1 MTAVLSGM
9 AASFALGVTVTRT
22 DIPDLCARLAELVK
36 GHDLVVCDVAGVAR
50 PDVVTVA
57 ALARLRLTA
66 GRYGCGL
73 VLAGAGPD
81 LLALIRLVG
90 LADVLAQPGW
100 EPEEREQPLGV
111 EEVVDGRDP
120 LA

>member
-1 MTAVLSGM
+1 M
-9 AASFALGVTVTRT
+9 ATSFALGATVSRT
-22 DIPDLCARLAELVK
+22 DIPVLCARLAELVR
-36 GHDLVVCDVAGVAR
+36 GHDLVVCDVARVAQ

-66 GRYGCGL
+66 GRYGCRL
-73 VLAGAGPD
+73 VLDGAGPD

-90 LADVLAQPGW
+90 LADVLPQPGR
-100 EPEEREQPLGV
+100 EAEEREQPRGV